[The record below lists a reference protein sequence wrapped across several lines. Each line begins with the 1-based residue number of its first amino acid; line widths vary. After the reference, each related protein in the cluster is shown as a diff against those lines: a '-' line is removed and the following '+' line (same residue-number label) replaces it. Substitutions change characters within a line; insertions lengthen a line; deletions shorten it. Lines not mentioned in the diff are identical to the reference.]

1 LIHQPLLLGEEDPEE
16 EDHDLVVESINLAE
30 DVNVQTEGDSPS
42 ISDDGHHTPITQ
54 SSEGQS
60 DTVEIS
66 LDHDSNE
73 EEHGVLVVDAIDP
86 GITIATEL
94 NPQVRWS
101 GANLEDQ
108 RYVQQLERRL
118 VALEN
123 RSASYLT
130 GELSA
135 EQLHSLDD
143 SLQLKLARMM
153 HPMIDMLTRDIQEYM
168 DKEESIIDNRLLTA
182 ERASLSRMEEQ
193 VKTAV
198 LLHGQHLD
206 ESITNFQRQRLEGLT
221 MDMHD
226 ALVKAEQL
234 ASTKLY
240 SLQHEIV
247 KDIAKLDSRIGEI
260 ESNNVKDLT
269 LNNNQLQ
276 SIANRLNNMTEDMR
290 LTKEEQL
297 LQSDKAISRYLDMN
311 DIFRMTLEA
320 HVNERFDG
328 MKEEMRTMVIKEK
341 NTNLDDH
348 LAQLVKANERMQSQF
363 QDMSSKML
371 PMISDLRL

>member
-1 LIHQPLLLGEEDPEE
+1 M
-16 EDHDLVVESINLAE
+16 
-30 DVNVQTEGDSPS
+30 
-42 ISDDGHHTPITQ
+42 
-54 SSEGQS
+54 
-60 DTVEIS
+60 
-66 LDHDSNE
+66 
-73 EEHGVLVVDAIDP
+73 VDAIDP

-130 GELSA
+130 GELSSD
-135 EQLHSLDD
+135 QLQSLDD

-168 DKEESIIDNRLLTA
+168 DKEGSIIDNHLLTA

-221 MDMHD
+221 KDMHD

-276 SIANRLNNMTEDMR
+276 SIAKRLNNMTED
-290 LTKEEQL
+290 
-297 LQSDKAISRYLDMN
+297 I
-311 DIFRMTLEA
+311 
-320 HVNERFDG
+320 
-328 MKEEMRTMVIKEK
+328 
-341 NTNLDDH
+341 
-348 LAQLVKANERMQSQF
+348 
-363 QDMSSKML
+363 
-371 PMISDLRL
+371 